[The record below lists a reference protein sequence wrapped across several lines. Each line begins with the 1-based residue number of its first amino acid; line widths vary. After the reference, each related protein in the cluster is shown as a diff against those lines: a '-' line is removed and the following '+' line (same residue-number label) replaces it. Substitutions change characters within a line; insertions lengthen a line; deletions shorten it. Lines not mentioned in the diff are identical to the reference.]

1 MGYSPWG
8 RKESDTTERLHFL
21 SFLNLQV
28 ENEYGS
34 YYSCDYDY
42 LRFLQKRFH
51 DHLGEDVL
59 LFTTDRLNERF
70 LQCGALQG
78 LYATVDFNAGWYLQ
92 KPSSASGSGP
102 FTRSV
107 ALGSY
112 CLSGLGILSRISQI
126 FLYL

>member
-1 MGYSPWG
+1 M
-8 RKESDTTERLHFL
+8 
-21 SFLNLQV
+21 QV

-34 YYSCDYDY
+34 YLSCDYDY

-59 LFTTDRLNERF
+59 LFTTDGVNERL

-78 LYATVDFNAGWYLQ
+78 LYATVDFSPGWCLQ
-92 KPSSASGSGP
+92 KPSSAGGSGP
-102 FTRSV
+102 STQSV
-107 ALGSY
+107 ALSSY
-112 CLSGLGILSRISQI
+112 CLSGMGILNRISQI